1 MRAARFG
8 PAQSA
13 SPLRLCRLPHAPGQ
27 GQDKDFD
34 GATAWVHSLEPS
46 KHSRVINWRCGFVSR
61 VDVGIAWAWSR
72 GGRLLTFMHITID
85 GIEVRDVVA
94 GRRERADE
102 ARMRDCRLCGA
113 ALAPSPA
120 ETPGR

>member
-1 MRAARFG
+1 M
-8 PAQSA
+8 
-13 SPLRLCRLPHAPGQ
+13 
-27 GQDKDFD
+27 
-34 GATAWVHSLEPS
+34 EPS

-85 GIEVRDVVA
+85 GIEVRDAVA